1 MNLTNSELSTNL
13 TRSITMKHMFA
24 IAVAFALLGSVGS
37 AQANVWKQDNA
48 HSRVNFSV
56 THMVISEVTGGFKD
70 FDVTLTE
77 GKDDF
82 SGSTLE
88 ATIKTASINTENEMR
103 DKHLRSDDFLNAEK
117 YPVISFKSTSFEKT
131 GENTYK
137 ITGNLTLR
145 DVTKPVVLEAK
156 FLGQVADGR
165 GNLKAGFKATTS
177 INRFDYGVKW
187 NKEIEAGGLIVS
199 DKVDLT
205 FLMEL
210 QKQK

>member
-1 MNLTNSELSTNL
+1 
-13 TRSITMKHMFA
+13 MKQIFP
-24 IAVAFALLGSVGS
+24 IALAFALLGSLGS
-37 AQANVWKQDNA
+37 AQTAIWKQDNA

-56 THMVISEVTGGFKD
+56 VHMVISEVTGGFKE
-70 FDVTLTE
+70 FDVTLTQ

-82 SGSTLE
+82 TGSTLE

-117 YPVISFKSTSFEKT
+117 YPVISFKSTAFEKT
-131 GENTYK
+131 GENAYK

-145 DVTKPVVLEAK
+145 DVTKPVVLDAK
-156 FLGQVADGR
+156 LLGQVVDGR
-165 GNLKAGFKATTS
+165 GNQRAGFKATTS

-187 NKEIEAGGLIVS
+187 NKTIEAGGLIAS

>member
-1 MNLTNSELSTNL
+1 
-13 TRSITMKHMFA
+13 MKRLFA
-24 IAVAFALLGSVGS
+24 IALTFAVLAGISY
-37 AQANVWKQDNA
+37 AQASVWKQDNA

-56 THMVISEVTGGFKD
+56 THMVISEVTGGFKE
-70 FDVTLTE
+70 FDVTLTQ

-82 SGSTLE
+82 SGSSLE

-117 YPVISFKSTSFEKT
+117 FPAITFKSTSFEKT
-131 GENTYK
+131 GENTFK
-137 ITGNLTLR
+137 ITGDLTIR

-156 FLGQVADGR
+156 YLGQVADGR
-165 GNLKAGFKATTS
+165 GGTKAGFKATGS

-187 NKEIEAGGLIVS
+187 NKAIEAGGLIVS

>member
-1 MNLTNSELSTNL
+1 
-13 TRSITMKHMFA
+13 MKRISA
-24 IAVAFALLGSVGS
+24 IAFAVTFFAVLGTT
-37 AQANVWKQDNA
+37 QAAVWKQDNA

-56 THMVISEVTGGFKD
+56 THMVISEVTGGFKE
-70 FDVTLTE
+70 FDVTLTQ

-82 SGSTLE
+82 SGSSLE

-117 YPVISFKSTSFEKT
+117 FPAITFKSTSFEKT
-131 GENTYK
+131 GENTFK
-137 ITGNLTLR
+137 ITGDLTLR
-145 DVTKPVVLEAK
+145 DVTKSIVLEAK
-156 FLGQVADGR
+156 YLGQVADGR
-165 GNLKAGFKATTS
+165 GGLKAGFKATGS

-187 NKEIEAGGLIVS
+187 NKAIEAGGLIVS

-205 FLMEL
+205 LLMEL